1 MLRRMFSG
9 ASPARIETGRIK
21 ALALQILP
29 PGVSVAV
36 NEIVCRDPGCPGT
49 ETVILIM
56 RPGART
62 IAAKI
67 QKEAAAVSGEDVSA
81 ALAESLPAP
90 G

>member
-1 MLRRMFSG
+1 MLRRMFGG
-9 ASPARIETGRIK
+9 ANPDRIETGRIK
-21 ALALQILP
+21 VLALGLLP

-67 QKEAAAVSGEDVSA
+67 QKEAREVSEDEVRA
-81 ALAESLPAP
+81 ALGELSIV
-90 G
+90 